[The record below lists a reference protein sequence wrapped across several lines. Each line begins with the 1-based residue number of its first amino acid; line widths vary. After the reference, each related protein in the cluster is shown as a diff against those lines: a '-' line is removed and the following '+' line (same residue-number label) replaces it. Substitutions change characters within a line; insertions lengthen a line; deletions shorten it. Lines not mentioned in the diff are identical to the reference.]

1 MPGSNHLRDNDIP
14 YRTVQLVNDD
24 GRLDPP
30 APLTHIITSIDPK
43 THFVEL
49 VSEDPQ
55 PIVKIKSKKQEY
67 DKQKDWKRKQK
78 ETAASNI
85 QKEIQMTWG
94 VESGDLIHKLKKV
107 RKELEKGNRVDLVY
121 APKANQELPSRQTM
135 ETRIN
140 ETLEMMSD
148 IAKEWMP
155 RRCEKGV
162 AVLYFQLADK
172 PSKSAKSS

>member
-55 PIVKIKSKKQEY
+55 PIVKIK
-67 DKQKDWKRKQK
+67 KQKSRNMINKRTGR
-78 ETAASNI
+78 ENREAAASNI
-85 QKEIQMTWG
+85 QKEIQMT
-94 VESGDLIHKLKKV
+94 
-107 RKELEKGNRVDLVY
+107 
-121 APKANQELPSRQTM
+121 
-135 ETRIN
+135 
-140 ETLEMMSD
+140 
-148 IAKEWMP
+148 
-155 RRCEKGV
+155 
-162 AVLYFQLADK
+162 
-172 PSKSAKSS
+172 